1 MPLELSNSTKNTPKL
16 LVKASFSSE
25 SYQIFVTDLSRIWSE
40 ELESRDIIRRAI
52 KDDTAIDPYQNA
64 SQLPILLDKIASSV
78 KGIQG
83 TKRRIVETQTDALLL
98 QTTTPLPPPLEAL
111 HWNIHLK
118 LLTSDV
124 LKKEFVF
131 PLLASSFIQNQQI
144 ADLISHLRDKDN
156 VISKLLDQLESNN
169 VDLSAVFPSVS
180 GVRPAKKATLRQQAA
195 RYVSGL
201 GAFDEGQWRVSPKK
215 PETRSVP
222 IFGDL
227 MSGVLSNSDI
237 SVLETLNVEGTS
249 GSWWTSLEDPSDEA
263 SSAKSGPAILNAE
276 ISTPRS
282 VDDEDGDFQRQATPP
297 HLKGSRSP
305 ISTKHPESA
314 KLVAHKKQSLMD
326 DDETTEDD
334 DLDAPPP
341 KLTKEIAGA
350 EQSPKGYLD
359 LPEMQQKEKPPSTGN
374 LDTAKPKRLGV
385 IGGSKAKRPTNS
397 HNGPMQ
403 PPPYPSVNEDITD
416 EETANE
422 KPSPSPMPEISTTS
436 SDTPQA
442 TRKTKLGI
450 IGGKKKNVP
459 EAKTDT
465 SNISMLTGA
474 HVDGMIMGSPQAI
487 SEGSTPVQEQAP
499 VKEAGANRYE
509 PRGRDLVGTKRT
521 APPLRESSRERADRK
536 REELKRELEAK
547 VQAPAKKKRRF

>member
-1 MPLELSNSTKNTPKL
+1 MEKSKWMPLELSNSTKNTPKL

-169 VDLSAVFPSVS
+169 VDLSTVFPSVS

-282 VDDEDGDFQRQATPP
+282 VDDEDGDFQV
-297 HLKGSRSP
+297 SR
-305 ISTKHPESA
+305 IQT
-314 KLVAHKKQSLMD
+314 
-326 DDETTEDD
+326 
-334 DLDAPPP
+334 
-341 KLTKEIAGA
+341 
-350 EQSPKGYLD
+350 
-359 LPEMQQKEKPPSTGN
+359 
-374 LDTAKPKRLGV
+374 
-385 IGGSKAKRPTNS
+385 
-397 HNGPMQ
+397 
-403 PPPYPSVNEDITD
+403 
-416 EETANE
+416 
-422 KPSPSPMPEISTTS
+422 
-436 SDTPQA
+436 
-442 TRKTKLGI
+442 
-450 IGGKKKNVP
+450 
-459 EAKTDT
+459 
-465 SNISMLTGA
+465 
-474 HVDGMIMGSPQAI
+474 
-487 SEGSTPVQEQAP
+487 
-499 VKEAGANRYE
+499 
-509 PRGRDLVGTKRT
+509 
-521 APPLRESSRERADRK
+521 
-536 REELKRELEAK
+536 
-547 VQAPAKKKRRF
+547 